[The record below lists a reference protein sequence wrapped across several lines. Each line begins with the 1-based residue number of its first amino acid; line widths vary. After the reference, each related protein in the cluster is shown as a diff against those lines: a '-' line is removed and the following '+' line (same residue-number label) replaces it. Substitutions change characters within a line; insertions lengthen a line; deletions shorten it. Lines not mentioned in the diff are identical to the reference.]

1 MYGDMYDSWS
11 DEERMMDEI
20 LQPVATK
27 DQTLNMTQNKSW
39 QQEDEDERLMDEI
52 LGVDAMKTP
61 KKGKKLKIFLSLK
74 SSFSYF

>member
-20 LQPVATK
+20 LQAK
-27 DQTLNMTQNKSW
+27 NDKRLNMTQKKSW
-39 QQEDEDERLMDEI
+39 KQQDEDERLMDEI